1 MIVCPKCKT
10 RNLLAAR
17 FCEKCGTE
25 LEDNII
31 AASAAVS
38 EQEAENRA
46 ESAEAPSQTESAA
59 AEQTPEDQKS
69 EEIIV
74 QAQDGE
80 AAPSVPAPPSM
91 PVSAKKQRASLF
103 TEPNSILDRIQ
114 NRSKSEKAPLPASV
128 PGGLQNLPAIA
139 NNKSSK
145 SAGEILNIAI
155 AAVTGIGVLWLC
167 FYVLKR
173 KFSGKE

>member
-10 RNLLAAR
+10 RNLLVAR

-31 AASAAVS
+31 AAGAAVS
-38 EQEAENRA
+38 EQETENRA
-46 ESAEAPSQTESAA
+46 EPAETSPQTEPAA

-69 EEIIV
+69 EAISV
-74 QAQDGE
+74 QAQNGE
-80 AAPSVPAPPSM
+80 AAPSVPAPSM

-114 NRSKSEKAPLPASV
+114 NRSKSEKTPLPASV
-128 PGGLQNLPAIA
+128 PGGLQNLPAFA
-139 NNKSSK
+139 NNKPSK

-167 FYVLKR
+167 FYVLKH
-173 KFSGKE
+173 KFSGKK